1 MAFKFFLMFNPF
13 GWETISEP
21 IKMAGRRTDRY
32 QHALDQLVLH
42 AKVADEA
49 GFEGVFFSEQHGNIE
64 GIPEVTANPIL
75 MDMFVAAHTE
85 HLKVGQLGMTLPVS
99 NPLLIADQIAHLD
112 QLTKGRAMAGFA
124 RGNTPRWADQYGQ
137 HIPMRATRSDK
148 SEEDERNLRALKEC
162 WQIIKLAWTQDSFS
176 FDGEFWKF
184 PLPGTK
190 WTYPHTKT
198 WGTGVDAEENLLGV
212 SIAPG
217 PMQSPHPRVFAPM
230 SGRSDTVRF
239 WAREGAT
246 IMCLTP
252 REDLIAGM
260 LNVYAEAASDAG
272 RNPVRGEGIITGG
285 TFVVADDERTVR
297 ARAEAMA
304 EWDTMVY
311 SVPPYNLPHPLTLN
325 GTPQQIIDQI
335 GRIHDSLGLTEF
347 VLTDYFPAPH
357 GSGVAL
363 EMLQC
368 FAEEVLPAFVVKPP
382 NAGNGSGVART
393 EQFVGAGDA
402 RQP

>member
-1 MAFKFFLMFNPF
+1 MSFNFYLMFNPY
-13 GWETISEP
+13 GWETSDQP

-32 QHALDQLVLH
+32 QHALEQLVLH

-64 GIPEVTANPIL
+64 GIPEFTSNPIL
-75 MDMFVAAHTE
+75 MDLFIAGQTK

-99 NPLLIADQIAHLD
+99 NPLLVADQIAHLD
-112 QLTKGRAMAGFA
+112 QLTGGRAMAGFA

-148 SEEDERNLRALKEC
+148 SEADERNLRALKEC
-162 WQIIKLAWTQDSFS
+162 WEIIKLAWTQDVFS

-184 PLPGTK
+184 PVPGTK

-198 WGTGVDAEENLLGV
+198 WGAGVDDDDNLLGV

-217 PMQSPHPRVFAPM
+217 PFQSPHPRVFAPM

-239 WAREGAT
+239 WAREGAS

-260 LNVYAEAASDAG
+260 LNVYAEEAAVVG
-272 RNPVRGEGIITGG
+272 RETARGEGIVTGG
-285 TFVVADDERTVR
+285 TFTIANDEQTVKRR
-297 ARAEAMA
+297 AQAMA
-304 EWDTMVY
+304 DWDTMVY
-311 SVPPYNLPHPLTLN
+311 SVPPYNLPHPMTFN

-335 GRIHDSLGLTEF
+335 AGVHERLGITEF
-347 VLTDYFPAPH
+347 VLADYLPAPH
-357 GSGVAL
+357 GSEVSL

-368 FAEEVLPAFVVKPP
+368 FAEEVLPAFGVTSSDKRSEP
-382 NAGNGSGVART
+382 AGVA
-393 EQFVGAGDA
+393 
-402 RQP
+402 